1 MKDTAF
7 EAAVKSYWEDPGT
20 VSIIDKNL
28 HELEIRTVL
37 RHLASTDN
45 MADIGCGDGQATIR
59 YASKV
64 RQGVGI
70 ERSSTL
76 RAKATAAA
84 AAAGLTNL
92 TIRAGDVLEL
102 SDVKAEFDVVV
113 TQRLLINLASWE
125 QQKAGLLN
133 IHRMLKP
140 GGRFLMIE
148 NTNDAFQAM
157 NEVRAAVKLDPVP
170 QHWHNRFF
178 DHELLMAFL
187 EGKFQVLKHYD
198 FGLYYLLTRVYT
210 QMFASFVGYGIAA
223 VKDPIFEKADSAA
236 RELFELLGDR
246 VKVTG
251 APAFGPI
258 QVWALRREADPM
270 DVVRVK
276 R

>member
-1 MKDTAF
+1 VTDSDF
-7 EAAVKSYWEDPGT
+7 DAAVKSYWEDPGT

-28 HELEIRTVL
+28 HELEIKTVL

-45 MADIGCGDGQATIR
+45 LADIGCGDGQATVK

-64 RQGVGI
+64 KQCVGI
-70 ERSSTL
+70 ERSGAL
-76 RAKATAAA
+76 RAKAAAA
-84 AAAGLTNL
+84 AEAAGLKNL
-92 TIRAGDVLEL
+92 TIRDGDVLEL
-102 SDVKAEFDVVV
+102 TDIKGEFDAIV
-113 TQRLLINLASWE
+113 TQRLLINLSSWE

-157 NEVRAAVKLDPVP
+157 NDVRAAVKLDPVP

-178 DHELLMAFL
+178 DRELLMSFL
-187 EGKFQVLKHYD
+187 EGKFQLLQHYD
-198 FGLYYLLTRVYT
+198 FGLYYLLTRIYT
-210 QMFASFVGYGIAA
+210 QMFASFVGYGTAA
-223 VKDPIFEKADSAA
+223 VKDPIFEKADSSA
-236 RELFELLGDR
+236 RELFELMGDR
-246 VKVTG
+246 VKVIG
-251 APAFGPI
+251 SPAFGPI
-258 QVWALRREADPM
+258 QVWALRREADPT